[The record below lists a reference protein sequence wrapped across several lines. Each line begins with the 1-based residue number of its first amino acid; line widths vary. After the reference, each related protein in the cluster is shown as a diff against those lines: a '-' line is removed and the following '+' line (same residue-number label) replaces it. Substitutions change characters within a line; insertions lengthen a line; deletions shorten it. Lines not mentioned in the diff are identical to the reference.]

1 MQVTSHEKMKRDNA
15 KLLKEGLDLNQV
27 MRSEGLDL
35 ELMEQME
42 QEHLTM
48 LDKVKNMTFKPML

>member
-1 MQVTSHEKMKRDNA
+1 MKRDNA

>member
-1 MQVTSHEKMKRDNA
+1 
-15 KLLKEGLDLNQV
+15 

-35 ELMEQME
+35 DLMEQME
-42 QEHLTM
+42 QEHLVM